1 MSETSDGRRS
11 FPLQQERKFEGA
23 EEEESEEEQEEEER
37 ERERGRVGWRNKQVA
52 AMAATCTTT
61 VLKKREG
68 FPPKEQEEERNEW
81 GRTAGEEAKRNAALK
96 AAQNDLKAP
105 RREFLFG

>member
-1 MSETSDGRRS
+1 
-11 FPLQQERKFEGA
+11 
-23 EEEESEEEQEEEER
+23 
-37 ERERGRVGWRNKQVA
+37 
-52 AMAATCTTT
+52 MAATCTTT

>member
-1 MSETSDGRRS
+1 MK
-11 FPLQQERKFEGA
+11 ERKKKNLKKNKKKK
-23 EEEESEEEQEEEER
+23 R

-52 AMAATCTTT
+52 AMAATCSTTT